1 MNPIYPFRTVYGI
14 SSARLHFFKS
24 FLIIYNQVFFGFHLF
39 LLMVVQTLLLL
50 PFQSP
55 MYVETIQHFSLILS
69 SLGATPRLP
78 LFIFSPIFSCL
89 PHIHLSILSRQHLT
103 YQNVVFSLPKAQT
116 VKHGWSYSCFIKFSI
131 EPNRY
136 FDNINA

>member
-24 FLIIYNQVFFGFHLF
+24 FLIIYSQLFFGFHLF

-50 PFQSP
+50 PFLIS
-55 MYVETIQHFSLILS
+55 YVRGNHLAFFSY
-69 SLGATPRLP
+69 
-78 LFIFSPIFSCL
+78 FIFPWCYPKITSIHFFSYL
-89 PHIHLSILSRQHLT
+89 FLFTTHPPKHLISATFNLSKCCFFIPQ
-103 YQNVVFSLPKAQT
+103 AQT